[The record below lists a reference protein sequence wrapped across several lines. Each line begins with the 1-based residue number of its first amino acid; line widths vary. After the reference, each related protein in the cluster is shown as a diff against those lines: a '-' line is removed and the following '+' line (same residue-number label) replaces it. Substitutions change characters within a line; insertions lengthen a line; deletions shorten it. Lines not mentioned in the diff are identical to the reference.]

1 MHSKSVLS
9 IWLVVGISLLVNG
22 VLILGA
28 GLYELVYPPVEKV
41 VLYQYHASIWWG
53 AILTV
58 IGAVYCVKFSPARQ
72 RARIAQEEAEAA
84 PAMKETHA

>member
-1 MHSKSVLS
+1 MDSKNVLS

-28 GLYELVYPPVEKV
+28 GIYELIYPPVEKV

-58 IGAVYCVKFSPARQ
+58 LGAIYCIRFAPGRRK
-72 RARIAQEEAEAA
+72 AELAA
-84 PAMKETHA
+84 AAAAKETHAN

>member
-1 MHSKSVLS
+1 MDSKNVLS

-28 GLYELVYPPVEKV
+28 GLYELIYPPVDKV

-53 AILTV
+53 AILAV
-58 IGAVYCVKFSPARQ
+58 IGAIYCVKFAPGRQ
-72 RARIAQEEAEAA
+72 KARIAQEAAAEREA
-84 PAMKETHA
+84 KEIHA